1 MYIALDL
8 GLKHVGIAISKSYVI
23 ATPYKNLYIV
33 NDLYDELLAELKKL
47 NQQDLIKKVFIG
59 LPLHLDGNESE
70 LSLFFRE
77 IKIKLENNFTHC
89 QFILV
94 DERLTS
100 KSAYKKKTINQ
111 RNDSLVA
118 AEILNYQLFK
128 NRGLK

>member
-23 ATPYKNLYIV
+23 ATPYKNLYIMD
-33 NDLYDELLAELKKL
+33 NLYDELLTELKKL
-47 NQQDLIKKVFIG
+47 NQQNLIKKVFIG
-59 LPLHLDGNESE
+59 LPLHLDGQESE
-70 LSLFFRE
+70 LSLYFRE
-77 IKIKLENNFTHC
+77 IKKKLENDFPHC

-100 KSAYKKKTINQ
+100 KSAYKKKTFKQ

-118 AEILNYQLFK
+118 AEILNYQLSK
-128 NRGLK
+128 SNS

>member
-8 GLKHVGIAISKSYVI
+8 GLKHVGIAISKSHVI

-33 NDLYDELLAELKKL
+33 NDLYEEVLTELKKL
-47 NQQDLIKKVFIG
+47 NQQYLIKKVFVG
-59 LPLHLDGNESE
+59 LPLHLDGKESK
-70 LSLFFRE
+70 LSLYFRK
-77 IKIKLENNFTHC
+77 IKIKLENSFPHC

-100 KSAYKKKTINQ
+100 KSAYKKKIFKK

-118 AEILNYQLFK
+118 AEILNYQLSK
-128 NRGLK
+128 NKS